1 MFPVRVFDPI
11 KVFPRCFRCSKGVLA
26 FRAWKGVLEVFYGYL
41 MGVRPG
47 CSHRQNTRWSPRA
60 TTECSLDYKYQKNGR
75 KSTLTIDRQLYY
87 SGKLHA
93 LFKCIAPEGKPMN
106 PNNSKDSAGD
116 FAKHAGK
123 QAAKK
128 TAGKVADKLVSWLKK
143 VLWQKPIEYIKLK
156 GKKYLK
162 VAGSK
167 SKGKARIVAESD
179 VPSKYQRKISEKL
192 RGVAERPQ
200 GSGGSRSRK
209 RNPKKDSRNSSSK
222 GSSRESMG
230 KPAPEPRRD
239 PRRSR
244 GRPRRGDRSQ
254 TGSRKPQWKEDAKR
268 ERRRDKNNSRP
279 HRDGSVDPGR
289 VVDEEMEKDELP
301 AEVKKQLEDASPE
314 VVAELAAKDQRIRSY
329 VLKNPELVDASSRK
343 EAAQKIEIMG
353 GAGVS
358 KLPDFSM
365 GHGSGDLEGMLDD
378 LGPEWGARLGYNEM
392 GDQLTDAV
400 NQAANGSDG
409 NGSDGDGEG
418 ATSAATAS
426 DFCGTASGSADTGT
440 GSTSISSASGSSS
453 GNSGGASNGVGNSGG
468 AGNGVGSGSGGSGGG
483 SK

>member
-1 MFPVRVFDPI
+1 VFYPVTTYFYTGGCAVFPVRVFDPV
-11 KVFPRCFRCSKGVLA
+11 KVFLQCFRCSKGVLD
-26 FRAWKGVLEVFYGYL
+26 FRAWKGVLEVFYGCL
-41 MGVRPG
+41 MGVRLG
-47 CSHRQNTRWSPRA
+47 CSPPT
-60 TTECSLDYKYQKNGR
+60 KYTYQETGR
-75 KSTLTIDRQLYY
+75 NPTLTIDRQLYD
-87 SGKLHA
+87 SGKLDA
-93 LFKCIAPEGKPMN
+93 FFKCMSPEGKPMN

-128 TAGKVADKLVSWLKK
+128 TAGKVAETLVSWLKK

-200 GSGGSRSRK
+200 GSVGSRSRK

-230 KPAPEPRRD
+230 KPATEPRPD

-244 GRPRRGDRSQ
+244 GRPRRGNPSQ
-254 TGSRKPQWKEDAKR
+254 TGSRKPQWKKDAKR

-418 ATSAATAS
+418 TTSAGTAS
-426 DFCGTASGSADTGT
+426 DFCGTGS
-440 GSTSISSASGSSS
+440 GSTSISSTSGGSS

-468 AGNGVGSGSGGSGGG
+468 AGNGFGSGSGSSGGG